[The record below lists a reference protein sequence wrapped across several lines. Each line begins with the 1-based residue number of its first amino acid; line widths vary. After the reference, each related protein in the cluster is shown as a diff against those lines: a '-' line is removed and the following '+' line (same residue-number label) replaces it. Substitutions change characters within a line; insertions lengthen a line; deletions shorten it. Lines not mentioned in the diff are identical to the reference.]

1 VEKTKLQ
8 QAVRDELAQEPRVDH
23 TEVAVSADDY
33 GVVTLRGTVGSP
45 RQRREAGR
53 AAKRVFGVQEVRN
66 NLDVR
71 VLIGDRREDA
81 VLRADV
87 LQALTLNSLV
97 PSGIDAKVDGA
108 VVTLTGTAHWN
119 FEREEA
125 EATAGN
131 VRGVRGI
138 RSEIVLIPTA
148 HPVEVKDAIEQ
159 RLNRNAAVDADSVS
173 VESLGGKVI
182 LRGAV
187 SSWSAREAAVEAAW
201 SVPNV
206 TEVEDRIDITIRY
219 PAGLNAREEH

>member
-1 VEKTKLQ
+1 VEITKLQ
-8 QAVRDELAQEPRVDH
+8 QAVCDELAADPKIDH
-23 TEVAVSADDY
+23 SEVAISVNDY
-33 GVVTLRGTVGSP
+33 GVVNLRGTVGSP

-53 AAKRVFGVQEVRN
+53 AAKRVFGVREVRN

-81 VLRADV
+81 VLRAEV
-87 LQALTLNSLV
+87 LQALTLNSQV
-97 PSGIDAKVDGA
+97 PAAIDAKVDDA
-108 VVTLTGTAHWN
+108 VVTLTGTANWN

-125 EATAGN
+125 EATAAN

-148 HPVEVKDAIEQ
+148 RPVDVKAAIEQ
-159 RLNRNAAVDADSVS
+159 RLNRNAAVDADSIS
-173 VESLGGKVI
+173 VESLAGKVI

-187 SSWSAREAAVEAAW
+187 SSWAAREAAVEAAW

-219 PAGLNAREEH
+219 PAGMNAGEEH